1 MTIVGESDM
10 LNLHDYF
17 SELSTL
23 VCDQHQIEKLY
34 LLSKVLQDQRS
45 NGDRLLLFGNGAAA
59 SIASHAALDMT
70 KQARLV
76 SLCFHDSALL
86 TAFANDFGY
95 ENAYKEI
102 IRSYHREN
110 DICIFLSV
118 SGESPN
124 IVEAAKFAKGLGLR
138 VVGFS
143 GRDADNRLAAL
154 SDISFW
160 VDSQAYN
167 IVENTHSSWLLSLVD
182 VLLGK
187 AVYEVS

>member
-1 MTIVGESDM
+1 M
-10 LNLHDYF
+10 LNLNAYF
-17 SELSTL
+17 SDLAKL
-23 VCDQHQIEKLY
+23 VCDPAQVEKLY
-34 LLSKVLQDQRS
+34 GVSEIFETQRDN
-45 NGDRLLLFGNGAAA
+45 NGRLLLFGNGAAA

-70 KQARLV
+70 KQGGLV
-76 SLCFHDSALL
+76 SLSFHDPALL
-86 TAFANDFGY
+86 TAFANDYGY
-95 ENAYKEI
+95 ENAFKEI
-102 IRSYHREN
+102 IRAYHQSG

-124 IVEAAKFAKGLGLR
+124 IVEAAKFASNLGLT
-138 VVGFS
+138 VIGFS
-143 GRDADNRLAAL
+143 GRDAGNSLAAV
-154 SDISFW
+154 SDISLW